1 MNFSTK
7 VFPVCLSVCLQA
19 VLDVAANEGWLVT
32 ALSICNLVQMI
43 VQGRWLNDSSI
54 LTLPTIE
61 QQHLYLFR

>member
-7 VFPVCLSVCLQA
+7 VFPVCLQA
-19 VLDVAANEGWLVT
+19 MLDVAANEGWLVT